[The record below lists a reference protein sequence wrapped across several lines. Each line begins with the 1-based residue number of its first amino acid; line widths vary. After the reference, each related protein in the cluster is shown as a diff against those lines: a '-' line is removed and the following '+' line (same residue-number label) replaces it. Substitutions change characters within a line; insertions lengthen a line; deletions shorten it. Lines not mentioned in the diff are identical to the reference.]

1 MSGPEK
7 SARREGVCPEAW
19 FWDMIQ
25 ELSLCAAPS
34 PVLSLCETGPL
45 AMFCFCKANSFIS
58 HQLHL
63 PKIACWREY
72 QVLDKRTEERW
83 VFFQVLHLDH
93 GVDLFPI
100 STQPWRREVTLCE
113 MLVSVMGLAVTHQH
127 DYLGLLPLLADENEE
142 KSSRELV

>member
-1 MSGPEK
+1 M
-7 SARREGVCPEAW
+7 
-19 FWDMIQ
+19 
-25 ELSLCAAPS
+25 
-34 PVLSLCETGPL
+34 
-45 AMFCFCKANSFIS
+45 
-58 HQLHL
+58 
-63 PKIACWREY
+63 
-72 QVLDKRTEERW
+72 
-83 VFFQVLHLDH
+83 FFQVLHLDH